1 MAVERQVNVVISAVD
16 QFSGVLTNFGGSFKL
31 IALGAVAVE
40 AAILAASVAAAKFAV
55 NIGTDVFEAAT
66 DFYDAIF
73 DVEAVASSF
82 GTTAGEISGVL
93 DDLVNKFPVTGKEGG
108 EALQLIAQMG
118 FGAEEELRKVSDSA
132 MTLSI
137 ATGTDLKTAA
147 EATIAS
153 MNQFGLSIENTDRV
167 INIFAAAAFTSA
179 ASVSDLKEAM
189 KYAGAEASLSG
200 ISIEVTAAAC
210 AKLRDYGLEAS
221 QTGTIFRMA
230 LSKLYKETKAGAES
244 LAKYGL
250 AYKDVNPSVVG
261 LTGIIEAFGGQTLD
275 AKDAMNIFG
284 VRSKAMAFLVNEG
297 AESFNEYVKTIT
309 DTTAA
314 YDAAEIKLGK
324 WAVVMDNVGGSM
336 DIFKKTIAGDIVPV
350 LIEFVGKTENDG
362 IRGVITQLME
372 MERVSGSIGKPMI
385 DLFESLKDVAD
396 DLFADAFGDVE
407 GFYDWL
413 GLISEVLGKNIEIL
427 AVWGA
432 AAIEAFI
439 GATDEGEEL
448 KFILE
453 LVNGAIT
460 ALMIPVGLIHDL
472 FVGFFYMVKLGWD
485 TIESLAYGFN
495 AAIADSIVVL
505 LKLVNVLP
513 FVDMADQIKIAAEEA
528 EKWKQMAV
536 DAFDTKPPELWTGK
550 VIEASAKATK
560 AINKFG
566 TEGVEAQ
573 EKVGEATEKSTK
585 KTGLLASEVLALGD
599 DYEYVDGK
607 VVKIKKSTEATTREV
622 KYMGKAAKET
632 KEQFSEIEKFEMKMG
647 LLKFKSGLKMAEQ
660 AAENA
665 ASLIETQL
673 EWTAKVDIAE
683 IEAAADVAVA
693 EARVMESAFSS
704 VSDSITGI
712 SAGLGALTG
721 LITSGDLDIG
731 GTWKA
736 WDMLQAQ
743 IDMQQDL
750 VDAQVELLD
759 AQKSLMEEKEAKLKE
774 GLPEIGVEVI
784 GDTEGWLRGLMQSL
798 FEEIM
803 IKAQAEA
810 FSCFGVE

>member
-40 AAILAASVAAAKFAV
+40 AAILAASVAAAKFAF
-55 NIGTDVFEAAT
+55 NIGTNVFEAAT

-73 DVEAVASSF
+73 DIEAVASSF
-82 GTTAGEISGVL
+82 GTTAEEIGGVL
-93 DDLVNKFPVTGKEGG
+93 DDLVNKFPVTGKKGG

-189 KYAGAEASLSG
+189 KYAGAEAALSG

-230 LSKLYKETKAGAES
+230 LSKLYKETEAGAES

-250 AYKDVNPSVVG
+250 TYEDVNPSVVG

-396 DLFADAFGDVE
+396 DLFADAFEDVE

-427 AVWGA
+427 AIWGA

-536 DAFDTKPPELWTGK
+536 DAFDTEPPELWTGK

-573 EKVGEATEKSTK
+573 EKVGEATEKSIE

-607 VVKIKKSTEATTREV
+607 VVKIKESTEATTREV
-622 KYMGKAAKET
+622 KYMGEAAKET
-632 KEQFSEIEKFEMKMG
+632 KEQFSEIEKFEIKME
-647 LLKFKSGLKMAEQ
+647 LLKWQRK
-660 AAENA
+660 
-665 ASLIETQL
+665 
-673 EWTAKVDIAE
+673 KV
-683 IEAAADVAVA
+683 
-693 EARVMESAFSS
+693 
-704 VSDSITGI
+704 TN
-712 SAGLGALTG
+712 LTR
-721 LITSGDLDIG
+721 I
-731 GTWKA
+731 
-736 WDMLQAQ
+736 
-743 IDMQQDL
+743 
-750 VDAQVELLD
+750 
-759 AQKSLMEEKEAKLKE
+759 
-774 GLPEIGVEVI
+774 
-784 GDTEGWLRGLMQSL
+784 
-798 FEEIM
+798 
-803 IKAQAEA
+803 
-810 FSCFGVE
+810 

>member
-40 AAILAASVAAAKFAV
+40 AAILAASVAAAKFAF
-55 NIGTDVFEAAT
+55 NIGTNVFEAAT

-73 DVEAVASSF
+73 DIEAVASSF
-82 GTTAGEISGVL
+82 GTTAEEIGGVL
-93 DDLVNKFPVTGKEGG
+93 DDLVNKFPVTGKKGG

-189 KYAGAEASLSG
+189 KYAGAEAALSG

-230 LSKLYKETKAGAES
+230 LSKLYKETEAGAES

-250 AYKDVNPSVVG
+250 TYEDVNPSVVG

-396 DLFADAFGDVE
+396 DLFADAFEDVE

-427 AVWGA
+427 AIWGA

-536 DAFDTKPPELWTGK
+536 DAFDTEPPELWTGK

-573 EKVGEATEKSTK
+573 EKVGEATEKSIE

-599 DYEYVDGK
+599 DYEYIDGK
-607 VVKIKKSTEATTREV
+607 VVKIKESTEATTREV
-622 KYMGKAAKET
+622 KYMGEAAKET
-632 KEQFSEIEKFEMKMG
+632 KEQFSEIEKFEIKME
-647 LLKFKSGLKMAEQ
+647 LLKFKSGLKIAEQ
-660 AAENA
+660 TAEAA

-693 EARVMESAFSS
+693 EAAVMESAFVS
-704 VSDSITGI
+704 VSDSIAGI
-712 SAGLGALTG
+712 SGGLGALTG
-721 LITSGDLDIG
+721 LITSGDLDLG

-774 GLPEIGVEVI
+774 GLPEIGVEII
-784 GDTEGWLRGLMQSL
+784 GDTEGWLRGLMQTL

-803 IKAQAEA
+803 VKAQAEA